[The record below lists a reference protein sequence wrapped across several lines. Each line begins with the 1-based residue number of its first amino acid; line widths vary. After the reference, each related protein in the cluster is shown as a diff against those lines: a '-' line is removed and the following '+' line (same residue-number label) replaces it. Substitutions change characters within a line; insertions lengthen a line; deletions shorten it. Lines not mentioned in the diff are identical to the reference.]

1 MVNRIFNIINFIY
14 SLYFN
19 FRYLPFKQA
28 VNLPIWITTNF
39 RVHGL
44 KRGQLILCKPIH
56 RSVMFGCWGSL
67 GLQQMKGKLIFSKN
81 SHLILLGHT
90 VISQGSVL
98 KMDNGAFI
106 ELGNDF
112 YCNKNCYF
120 RASRNLFFGNDCQ
133 VGWNVQINTSDGHAI
148 FHDGKS
154 QVSDLPI
161 NVGNHVWITSNTI
174 ITKGVS
180 IADGCIIAQGAVVTK
195 SINEPRALV
204 GGGNSKSDFAEYRM
218 EKIA

>member
-44 KRGQLILCKPIH
+44 KRGQLILGKPIH

-81 SHLILLGHT
+81 SHLILRGHT

-98 KMDNGAFI
+98 RMDNGAFI

-112 YCNKNCYF
+112 YCNKIVILELHEICF
-120 RASRNLFFGNDCQ
+120 LAMIVR
-133 VGWNVQINTSDGHAI
+133 SDGMSRLI
-148 FHDGKS
+148 
-154 QVSDLPI
+154 L
-161 NVGNHVWITSNTI
+161 
-174 ITKGVS
+174 
-180 IADGCIIAQGAVVTK
+180 
-195 SINEPRALV
+195 
-204 GGGNSKSDFAEYRM
+204 RM
-218 EKIA
+218 GMPYFTTVNPKFRICLLILATMYG